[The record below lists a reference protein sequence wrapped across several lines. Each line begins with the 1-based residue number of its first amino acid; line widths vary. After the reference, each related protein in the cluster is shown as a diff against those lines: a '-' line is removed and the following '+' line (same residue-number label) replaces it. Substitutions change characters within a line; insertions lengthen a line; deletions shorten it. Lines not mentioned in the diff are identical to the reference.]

1 MRYFGNNIKLIVNKL
16 AISYTD
22 QGPEDSPVIIFIHGF
37 PLNKSMWDKQMDAL
51 KDKYRVIA
59 YDIRGHGESESGI
72 STFSIELFTSDLL
85 YLMDVLKI
93 EKASVCG
100 LSMGGYIALNAITNY
115 PQRFESLVLC
125 DTNCIADTL
134 ETIQSRLSASD
145 SISEDGINNYAAES
159 VKHLFAPES
168 FTSRMDEID
177 AVKEMIQN
185 TSEETLI
192 KTLMALCVREQT
204 CSLIHQ
210 IKVPTLILVGE
221 EDKITPPA
229 AAKFMHAKIKD
240 SILHVIE
247 HAGHLSNLENT
258 EDFNDQLTGFFDW
271 VYKIPENENES
282 GDSSFIKEINNKLNM
297 FLSFIFP

>member
-1 MRYFGNNIKLIVNKL
+1 MRYFGEKIKLMVKNL
-16 AISYTD
+16 VVSCTD
-22 QGPEDSPVIIFIHGF
+22 FGLDESPVIIFIHGF
-37 PLNKSMWDKQMDAL
+37 PLNKSMWNKQLDAL

-72 STFSIELFTSDLL
+72 STFSIELFASDLL
-85 YLMDVLKI
+85 YLMDALKI

-125 DTNCIADTL
+125 DTNCIADSL
-134 ETIQSRLSASD
+134 ETIESRIKASD
-145 SISEDGINNYAAES
+145 SISEDGINKYAEES

-177 AVKEMIQN
+177 AVKEMIQH

-229 AAKFMHAKIKD
+229 AAKLMHAKIKD
-240 SILHVIE
+240 SILHVVE
-247 HAGHLSNLENT
+247 HAGHLSNMENPD
-258 EDFNDQLTGFFDW
+258 DFNDQLTGFFDW
-271 VYKIPENENES
+271 VYKAPENESRS
-282 GDSSFIKEINNKLNM
+282 GDHSIVKELRNKLNI
-297 FLSFIFP
+297 FFSFGSV